1 MKKFIYNIK
10 KYKNYMLYS
19 AKSALKADV
28 ATSRL
33 NWLWWILNPF
43 LFMLVYTFV
52 SLIVFGKGEKFFPI
66 FVFIALNL
74 WNFFS
79 ACVNKSVRLVKKNKS
94 TISKVYLPKYILIFT
109 VMLEEGF
116 KMCVA
121 FVLVIIVLPIYRVP
135 VTPRAFLAI
144 FVIIVL
150 LIFTYAISAL
160 VLNLG
165 VYIDDLA
172 NIVTVLL
179 RLVFY
184 MSGIFYDVIKRVPKP
199 YNKYMLNGNP
209 MALMIRSMRNCILYE
224 KMPHMKMLLVW
235 LVVSIGLAFIG
246 THLITKHENSYVK
259 LI

>member
-1 MKKFIYNIK
+1 MKKYLNNIK
-10 KYKNYMLYS
+10 KYKSYMLFS

-52 SLIVFGKGEKFFPI
+52 SLIVFGKGEKYFPI
-66 FVFIALNL
+66 FVFIALNM

-94 TISKVYLPKYILIFT
+94 TISKVYLPKYILILS

-121 FVLVIIVLPIYRVP
+121 FMLVLVMIPVYRVP
-135 VTPRAFLAI
+135 LSFKVILALP
-144 FVIIVL
+144 VGL
-150 LIFTYAISAL
+150 LLLVFTYAISTL

-165 VYIDDLA
+165 VFIDDLA
-172 NIVTVLL
+172 NIVSVLL

-184 MSGIFYDVIKRVPKP
+184 MSGIFYDVIKRVPQP
-199 YNKYMLNGNP
+199 YNKWMLYGNP
-209 MALMIRSMRNCILYE
+209 MALMIRSARNCILYQ
-224 KMPHMKMLLVW
+224 KYPHARMLVIWFAISLILSV
-235 LVVSIGLAFIG
+235 IG
-246 THLITKHENSYVK
+246 TRLITKHENSYVK